1 MVAFFFLRLGIGVF
15 RWIPFS
21 ALPFLS
27 DVLAFALYRVFR
39 YRREVVFEG
48 LNQTFPGKT
57 DAEINEIA
65 WKSYQNLGDV
75 MLETLKS
82 FSTPLAEIER
92 RCPCVNPELVNQY
105 LDRGQSVL
113 ITGSHYNNWELA
125 CLTIPAGFHA
135 PAVTVYKP
143 LTNKVIDKY
152 YNQNR
157 ARGGTL
163 LAAMDEVFALMR
175 RRREEPSAFLFLSDQ
190 SPSSRKS
197 SQWVSFL
204 GRETAFLP
212 GVDVLARKFKYPVLH
227 FKIERLQRG
236 YYQLRYY
243 ELFPTPAQASETEIT
258 KAYAKIIEDE
268 IRNQPEN
275 WLWSH
280 KRWKMKA
287 DSKG

>member
-1 MVAFFFLRLGIGVF
+1 MVAFFFLRIGVEIF

-21 ALPFLS
+21 ALPYLS
-27 DVLAFALYRVFR
+27 NVLAFALCWVFR
-39 YRREVVFEG
+39 YRRGVVLEG
-48 LNQTFPGKT
+48 LSHTFPEKS
-57 DAEINEIA
+57 ASEIRAIA

-82 FSTPLAEIER
+82 FSAPLSEIQR

-105 LDRGQSVL
+105 LTQGQSVL

-135 PAVTVYKP
+135 AAVTVYKP
-143 LTNKVIDKY
+143 LTNRVIDKY

-163 LAAMDEVFALMR
+163 LAAMDEVFAMMR
-175 RRREEPSAFLFLSDQ
+175 RRRQEPSAFLFLSDQ

-212 GVDVLARKFKYPVLH
+212 GVDVLARKFNYPVLH
-227 FKIERLQRG
+227 FKIERIQRG

-243 ELFPTPAQASETEIT
+243 ELFPTPAQASEKDIT
-258 KAYAKIIEDE
+258 VAYANIIEAE
-268 IRNQPEN
+268 IRDQPEN
-275 WLWSH
+275 WLWTH
-280 KRWKMKA
+280 KRWKMKP
-287 DSKG
+287 D